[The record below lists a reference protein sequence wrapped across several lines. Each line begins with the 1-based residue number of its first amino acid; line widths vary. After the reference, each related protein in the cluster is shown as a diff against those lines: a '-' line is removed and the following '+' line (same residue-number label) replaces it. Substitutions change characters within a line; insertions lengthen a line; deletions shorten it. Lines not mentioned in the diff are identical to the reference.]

1 MKPLTVKPKVV
12 IVEDQP
18 EIRLLIK
25 LTLDSNRYDFFE
37 ASDAQ
42 MGFNLVEKVM
52 PDLILLDVMMP
63 GEIDGLMLCD
73 MLKSTDE
80 YAHIPIIFLTGAD
93 SSEDHSA
100 AMKSG
105 ASYYLLKPFLPQ
117 QLVELTDLIIK
128 LA

>member
-1 MKPLTVKPKVV
+1 METSTVKPKVV

-25 LTLDSNRYDFFE
+25 LTLDSERYEFFE
-37 ASDAQ
+37 ASDAL
-42 MGFNLVEKVM
+42 MGHSLIEKVM

-63 GEIDGLMLCD
+63 GELDGLMLCD
-73 MLKSTDE
+73 MLKSTDK

-93 SSEDHSA
+93 SSEDHDT
-100 AMKSG
+100 AMQSG

-128 LA
+128 MS